1 MLKYSMK
8 NHRVVIDPASLILE
22 PLREIWIADKS
33 SIKKEAT
40 DLLTYIHICSQ
51 VDQDAPFAKVDPTE
65 ISALAKR
72 ELFGKYEYEFKG
84 KFDQDYM
91 DDAVMRY
98 QLAFDSPEQA
108 AVRVFDKKIH
118 EMNRLI
124 DETMIVITP
133 VAAKGGVEY
142 VSNFPILNKMM
153 QDMTKIRAARE
164 AMHAAVLKQKSTNSV
179 RGQRQVS
186 FLEKR
191 RAEMKKAGVV
201 KDSPPDTGDED
212 EESDEEANF

>member
-1 MLKYSMK
+1 MLKLSMK
-8 NHRVVIDPASLILE
+8 NHRVVIDPASLTLE
-22 PLREIWIADKS
+22 PLREIWFADKS
-33 SIKKEAT
+33 TIKKEAT

-65 ISALAKR
+65 VGALTKR
-72 ELFGKYEYEFKG
+72 EIFGKYEYEFKG
-84 KFDQDYM
+84 KFDQEFM
-91 DDAVMRY
+91 DDAVLRY
-98 QLAFDSPEQA
+98 QLAYDSPEQS

-124 DETMIVITP
+124 DETAIVITP

-164 AMHAAVLKQKSTNSV
+164 AMHAAVLKQKNTNSV

-191 RAEMKKAGVV
+191 RADMRKAGVI
-201 KDSPPDTGDED
+201 KDSPPGKD
-212 EESDEEANF
+212 EESDDEEANF